1 MMGRV
6 RELADQIRASVV
18 DAEVDFTSF
27 PSGSA
32 TIDVRR
38 GGRLFVLSYSPTH
51 HFAVDEV
58 ADGEG
63 FQVGYRFTSES
74 FESATARLQELIA
87 NAIVCGGGGRSSAP
101 CATRT
106 SEGS

>member
-1 MMGRV
+1 MTDRI

-32 TIDVRR
+32 AIDVRR

-51 HFAVDEV
+51 HFGVDEV
-58 ADGEG
+58 VDGEG
-63 FQVGYRFTSES
+63 FQVGYRFTSEA
-74 FESATARLQELIA
+74 FEPAAARLQELVA
-87 NAIVCGGGGRSSAP
+87 NATVHGGDRSSVSGVSRNQKA
-101 CATRT
+101 
-106 SEGS
+106 S